1 MVPIGYTAE
10 VDAHA
15 GTRTLQTRSLDTSG
29 AHVRR
34 GSAPGAEPDALP
46 DLLLIER
53 SRGGDARAIEALIR
67 RYGQRLFRVARS
79 VLPDEERAE
88 AAVLEAYLAA
98 FADLNRYEPTG
109 KFAAWLTRLTF
120 NQAQVLR
127 AGAARPR
134 APRLCRRPRRRPGHP
149 CGALAQPAGA
159 AADELPQ
166 RRELEQAIGRL
177 PEVFRTVFVLRVIEG
192 ISGIETAAS
201 LMVHETTVRTRL
213 YRALRRLGPD
223 TVGRVR
229 ADARVAAAD
238 ARAHRAD
245 RERRAD
251 RTPHG
256 SMLTISASAP

>member
-1 MVPIGYTAE
+1 MLEPAP
-10 VDAHA
+10 
-15 GTRTLQTRSLDTSG
+15 QSRSPDMSG

-34 GSAPGAEPDALP
+34 ASAAGAEPDALP

-67 RYGQRLFRVARS
+67 RYAQRLFSVARS
-79 VLPDEERAE
+79 VLDDEERAE
-88 AAVLEAYLAA
+88 AVVIEAYLAA
-98 FADLNRYEPTG
+98 FADLSRYNPTG

-120 NQAQVLR
+120 SQAKVLG
-127 AGAARPR
+127 AAARPATHAAALAQTAELVR
-134 APRLCRRPRRRPGHP
+134 AQPG
-149 CGALAQPAGA
+149 AAQPAGA
-159 AADELPQ
+159 AANELSP
-166 RRELEQAIGRL
+166 RRELEAAIRGL

-201 LMVHETTVRTRL
+201 LTVHETTVRTRL

-229 ADARVAAAD
+229 LTPELLQLTP
-238 ARAHRAD
+238 
-245 RERRAD
+245 ERSERIVRGVLGAV
-251 RTPHG
+251 THG